1 MGLQNSRDP
10 VQTAERK
17 AAEAGKAYSKAIERR
32 TRIDHEQSMK
42 VNRLLLLGAGESGKS
57 TLLRQLMEI
66 HGKGFT
72 DSEREVFRPIIFN
85 NMITCMKS
93 LINAAPHFG
102 GPIACTAS
110 LEYVRN
116 LAGDAA
122 VNRLNVAHFQ
132 ALWQDPGIQQ
142 AYANQSKFQ
151 LLDCAK
157 HFLDKVDVVAQ
168 EGFIP
173 TEDDVRRCR
182 VRTTGIVET
191 KFEVDGHA
199 FVLIDVGGQRAER
212 KKWIH
217 CFENVT
223 TLLFVGVLAEY
234 DLMCFEDNSTNRM
247 METLQLWEQ
256 MCETHWF
263 RESNF
268 ILFLN
273 KRDLFDAKIDRV
285 ALSTCPAFKDYTG
298 PNNFSA
304 GCQLIQNTFEK
315 TFRLHNPNK
324 ELYVHITCATHTGNV
339 AAVFESVKQ
348 VVLQLE

>member
-1 MGLQNSRDP
+1 MGLQNSRDSEL
-10 VQTAERK
+10 VNEQKLAD
-17 AAEAGKAYSKAIERR
+17 AGKSHSKAIDRR
-32 TRIDHEQSMK
+32 TRIDLEAARK
-42 VNRLLLLGAGESGKS
+42 VNKLLLLGAGESGKS
-57 TLLRQLMEI
+57 TLLRQLNEI

-72 DSEREVFRPIIFN
+72 DTEREVYRPIIFN
-85 NMITCMKS
+85 NMITAMKS
-93 LINAAPHFG
+93 LINAAPEFG
-102 GPIACTAS
+102 GPVSCTAA
-110 LEYVRN
+110 LEYVRG

-122 VNRLNVAHFQ
+122 INRLNVAHFK
-132 ALWQDPGIQQ
+132 ALWKDPGIQQ
-142 AYANQSKFQ
+142 AYDNQSKFQ
-151 LLDCAK
+151 LLDCTK
-157 HFLDKVDVVAQ
+157 HFLDQVDVVAQ

-191 KFEVDGHA
+191 KFEVDGHQ
-199 FVLIDVGGQRAER
+199 FLLVDVGGQRAER
-212 KKWIH
+212 RKWIH

-234 DLMCFEDNSTNRM
+234 DLLCFEDNKTNRM

-273 KRDLFDAKIDRV
+273 KRDLFDAKIDKVLLR
-285 ALSTCPAFKDYTG
+285 TCPAFKDYTG

-304 GCQLIQNTFEK
+304 GCQLIQGAFEK

-324 ELYVHITCATHTGNV
+324 QLYVHMTCATHTGNV
-339 AAVFESVKQ
+339 AAVFEAVKQ